1 MATAIREQVDRDL
14 GFGTRLA
21 QHAGARLLNR
31 DGSFNVVRTGLPF
44 YRTLSAYHALLTTSW
59 PRFFALIAFAYFATN
74 VVFAGAYLLCGPE
87 ALSGTS
93 ARRPEDRLLEDFF
106 FSVQTLATIGYG
118 SVAPKS
124 LAANMLVTVE
134 ALFGLMGFAL
144 ATGLLFARFSRPDPR
159 IAFSR
164 NAVVAPFGS
173 GTALM
178 FRIVNERSNQL
189 TEVQASVSLSRWEGE
204 GALRVRRFH
213 ELALHRRRVVFLP
226 LHWVVVHPIDEASP
240 LRGVSEEEFAAADSE
255 VLILLSAMDETFFQT
270 VNVRSSYKPDEVVW
284 SARFSDMFLPPSP
297 DGRVRIDLRKL
308 HDLET
313 TPAARE

>member
-1 MATAIREQVDRDL
+1 MATAIREQVDQDL

-21 QHAGARLLNR
+21 QQSRARFLNR

-44 YRTLSAYHALLTTSW
+44 YRTLGAYHALLTMSW
-59 PRFFALIAFAYFATN
+59 PRFFALIAFGYFAAN
-74 VVFAGAYLLCGPE
+74 VIFAGAYLLCGPG

-93 ARRPEDRLLEDFF
+93 ARTHEERMLEDFF

-124 LAANMLVTVE
+124 LAANLLVTVE

-144 ATGLLFARFSRPDPR
+144 ATGLLFARFSRPDLR

-164 NAVVAPFGS
+164 KAVVAPFRG

-178 FRIVNERSNQL
+178 FRLVNEHNNQL
-189 TEVQASVSLSRWEGE
+189 TDVHATVTLSRVESE

-213 ELALHRRRVVFLP
+213 ELSLHRRGVVFLP
-226 LHWVVVHPIDEASP
+226 LHWVVVHPIDETSP
-240 LRGVSEEEFAAADSE
+240 LRGVSAEEFAAADSE
-255 VLILLSAMDETFFQT
+255 VLILLTATDETFFQV
-270 VNVRSSYKPDEVVW
+270 VNVRSSYKPDEVAWGASFV
-284 SARFSDMFLPPSP
+284 DMFLPRAP
-297 DGRVRIDLRKL
+297 DGRVGIDLRKL
-308 HDLET
+308 HDVE
-313 TPAARE
+313 PAH

>member
-1 MATAIREQVDRDL
+1 MATAIREQIDRDL

-21 QHAGARLLNR
+21 EQTRARFLNR

-44 YRTLSAYHALLTTSW
+44 YRTLSAYHALLTMSW

-74 VVFAGAYLLCGPE
+74 VVFAGAYFLCGPE

-93 ARRPEDRLLEDFF
+93 ARSHEERMLEDFF

-124 LAANMLVTVE
+124 LAANLLVTVE
-134 ALFGLMGFAL
+134 ALGGLMGFAL

-164 NAVVAPFGS
+164 KAVVAPFRD

-178 FRIVNERSNQL
+178 FRLVNEHNNQL
-189 TEVQASVSLSRWEGE
+189 TNVQATVSLSRMEGD
-204 GALRVRRFH
+204 AAARVRRFY
-213 ELALHRRRVVFLP
+213 ELPLHRRRVVFLP
-226 LHWVVVHPIDEASP
+226 LHWVVVHPIDERSP
-240 LRGVSEEEFAAADSE
+240 LRGVSAEEFAAADSE
-255 VLILLSAMDETFFQT
+255 VLILLTAMDETFFQT
-270 VNVRSSYKPDEVVW
+270 VNVRSSYKPHEIAW
-284 SARFSDMFLPPSP
+284 GARFVDMFLPPAA
-297 DGRVRIDLRKL
+297 DGRVGIDLRKL
-308 HDLET
+308 HDLE
-313 TPAARE
+313 PAP